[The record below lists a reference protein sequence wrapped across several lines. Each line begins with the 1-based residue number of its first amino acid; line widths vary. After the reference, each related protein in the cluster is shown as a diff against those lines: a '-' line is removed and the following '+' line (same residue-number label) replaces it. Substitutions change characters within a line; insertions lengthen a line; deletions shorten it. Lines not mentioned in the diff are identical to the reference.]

1 MSILARFPIRS
12 NILAIVAGCTFGL
25 CLGQSQDADVQNL
38 CTVAA
43 NIHVFNGHYI
53 ELAGFLGVGKEQA
66 VFYDPKC
73 QNGKPLMYVEF
84 KRNAE
89 GETKGLRRILQKN
102 HYAAVIVE
110 GTVLG
115 GAPVKVAPHLP
126 DWLKD
131 LKDSPER
138 FSHLNP
144 FDMMIEIDRVVS
156 AKDVNDGLKPN
167 GR

>member
-1 MSILARFPIRS
+1 MMSIVDRM
-12 NILAIVAGCTFGL
+12 AIVVGCTL
-25 CLGQSQDADVQNL
+25 VVCLGQSPDGNVLNL

-43 NIHVFNGHYI
+43 NIRVFNGHYI
-53 ELAGFLGVGKEQA
+53 KLTGFLGVGKEQA

-89 GETKGLRRILQKN
+89 GEVKALRRILEKK

-115 GAPVKVAPHLP
+115 GEPIKVDPHLP

-131 LKDSPER
+131 SSKDSPER
-138 FSHLNP
+138 FSHLNS

-156 AKDVNDGLKPN
+156 AKDVDDGLKPIV
-167 GR
+167 R